1 MMVRSVYCKLPRG
14 VEEEKSHENT
24 LSSEVS
30 PPSQCCICL
39 DTLGEADTSN
49 TFAPC
54 KLKPCAHIVCIDCLA
69 QIRGRRCPM
78 CRARMTAFRELTE
91 SALVTKEAEADL
103 RELLGTKYEFSTVA
117 DLEQEM
123 RNKTAKLEELRQDLD
138 LQQ

>member
-78 CRARMTAFRELTE
+78 CRARMTAFRELTD
-91 SALVTKEAEADL
+91 SALITKEAVEAVEAYKRVL
-103 RELLGTKYEFSTVA
+103 KMARQS
-117 DLEQEM
+117 M
-123 RNKTAKLEELRQDLD
+123 RVEERRKEGLAIRKK
-138 LQQ
+138 

>member
-1 MMVRSVYCKLPRG
+1 MTTCSVSCKLPRG
-14 VEEEKSHENT
+14 VEEKKSHENT
-24 LSSEVS
+24 LSSEAS

-78 CRARMTAFRELTE
+78 CRARMTAFRELTD
-91 SALVTKEAEADL
+91 SALITKEAVEAVEAYKRVL
-103 RELLGTKYEFSTVA
+103 KMARQS
-117 DLEQEM
+117 M
-123 RNKTAKLEELRQDLD
+123 RVEERRKEGLAIRKK
-138 LQQ
+138 

>member
-69 QIRGRRCPM
+69 QIRGRRFPM
-78 CRARMTAFRELTE
+78 CRARMTAFRELTD
-91 SALVTKEAEADL
+91 SALITKEAVEAVEAYKRVL
-103 RELLGTKYEFSTVA
+103 KMARQS
-117 DLEQEM
+117 M
-123 RNKTAKLEELRQDLD
+123 RVEERRKEGLAIRKK
-138 LQQ
+138 